1 VERYLAIREL
11 GRLNI
16 LDESLASPKAAAA
29 LTHFSG
35 ALGGV
40 IIVDDSKDKSL
51 RVSQMDFA

>member
-1 VERYLAIREL
+1 LAIPEL

-51 RVSQMDFA
+51 RVGQMDFA